1 MSNNDEDIDKQIVD
15 QLFWDNRVKASDVA
29 VTVDKGWVTLTGV
42 VPSYNTK
49 NTASEDAYLVSGV
62 KFVDNKLTVSYPVF
76 PSDSDLKEMVESSL
90 YWDFDIDSN
99 KITVSVNDGVVKLL
113 GTVDTYW
120 KKVQA
125 EEDTYNITGV
135 VGITNELAI
144 VTTKKWSDETIAKD
158 IEEAIR
164 RNLNVDVKDVDVKVG
179 KGKVTLTGEVPD
191 WTARYAADSSALYTA
206 GVKSVHNMLSIA

>member
-42 VPSYNTK
+42 VPSYSAK